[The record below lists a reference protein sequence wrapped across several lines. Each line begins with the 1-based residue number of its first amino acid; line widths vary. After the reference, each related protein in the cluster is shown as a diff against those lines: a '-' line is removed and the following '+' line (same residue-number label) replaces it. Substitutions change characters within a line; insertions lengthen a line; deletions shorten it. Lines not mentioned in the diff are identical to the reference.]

1 MKKYIYLCLGLSITL
16 SGCNLQ
22 QNIIDAINEE
32 LKTVKIIEEEAED
45 GLGTR
50 LNPHKVLRNKQIE
63 VTKYKEYLLGYTIIE
78 FSRGEEANKKMK
90 EFSDNNLK
98 RLTEDEEY
106 VLIKMR
112 MKFIKDLKG
121 KDETYKLSFLN
132 DIDFFNDDFIRYK
145 DRDGSIPQETSRY
158 TAIYPANENTFY
170 ISNII
175 KKNDTKVTM
184 RIDDDLWVTIE

>member
-1 MKKYIYLCLGLSITL
+1 MKKYICLCLGLSITL